1 MKAFLLVCL
10 IVAKAVAGPR
20 PVAVTEARSVP
31 AFHQLA
37 VETVVDVEL
46 TVGPA
51 TRVEV
56 SAPKDFLPRL
66 ETKVVD
72 GTLHIKSPDVKGK
85 MPDVKVTITTPLLD
99 AIAIDGV
106 AKLHATKLATR
117 ALSIAVDGAGDLDL
131 SGTAGDLQIA
141 VSGALELKAK
151 DLIAETGAVQISGT
165 ASGAVHLTKSLA
177 AAISGVGNLVV
188 YGKPSIT
195 RSISGIGTIEAR

>member
-10 IVAKAVAGPR
+10 LAAKAVAGPR

-66 ETKVVD
+66 ETKVID
-72 GTLHIKSPDVKGK
+72 GSLHIAAPTAKGK
-85 MPDVKVTITTPLLD
+85 LPDIKVTITTPSLD
-99 AIAIDGV
+99 AIAIAGV
-106 AKLHATKLATR
+106 ARIHAVKVAARSLA
-117 ALSIAVDGAGDLDL
+117 IAVDGAGNLDL
-131 SGTAGDLQIA
+131 SGKADSLQIA
-141 VSGALELKAK
+141 VSGALQLQAK
-151 DLIAETGAVQISGT
+151 DLVAQTSAVQVSGT
-165 ASGAVHLTKSLA
+165 CSGTLDV
-177 AAISGVGNLVV
+177 
-188 YGKPSIT
+188 
-195 RSISGIGTIEAR
+195 R